1 MNMLRKA
8 VAGLLLA
15 ATLPAWAAV
24 NGNEKSQRLVSEG
37 NALALQRQFAAA
49 AEKYEAARKESPDAS
64 GPLSS
69 FAYMLYMLAAGDPSP
84 KAKAQLERAREWAG
98 KALAL
103 APEDP
108 LANEV
113 MRGLEDDTLPAAYVP
128 TKEASQAFD
137 EGEVLFHNGQY
148 DAARAKYRAAY
159 KADPKFAKALVM
171 EGDAYFA
178 EKNWAGAELLF
189 AMAADADPLDAQAWR
204 FLADAR
210 ARQGNSEGALGATLH
225 AIAAMPSQAGNW
237 ERLKAAVAGS
247 DKPMTRLALERK
259 AWVQRD
265 PSSGKTTVNL
275 SPDTKGAADS
285 GDQAAWLAYA
295 LAYSAGSKDDK
306 PESPF
311 RKELRAWDSA
321 LAIAAE
327 MEGGGKPGLQATGLR
342 TLQKL
347 RAAGQLEA
355 AILLLMYKES
365 YRPDFEAWKKAHPGA
380 VAEFADTW
388 RLMP

>member
-1 MNMLRKA
+1 MKMLRA
-8 VAGLLLA
+8 VVAGLLLA
-15 ATLPAWAAV
+15 AALPASAAV
-24 NGNEKSQRLVSEG
+24 NGNEISQRLVSEG
-37 NALALQRQFAAA
+37 NALALQRKFSAA

-64 GPLSS
+64 APLSS
-69 FAYMLYMLAAGDPSP
+69 FAYLLYSLAAGDPSP
-84 KAKAQLERAREWAG
+84 QAKAQLERAREWAA

-113 MRGLEDDTLPAAYVP
+113 MRGLEDDTLPAAYQP
-128 TKEASQAFD
+128 NKEAAQAFD

-159 KADPKFAKALVM
+159 KADPGYSKALVM

-189 AMAADADPLDAQAWR
+189 VMATETDPLDAQAWR
-204 FLADAR
+204 FLSDAR
-210 ARQGNSEGALGATLH
+210 ARQGNAEGALGATLH

-237 ERLKAAVAGS
+237 QRLKAAVAGS

-265 PSSGKTTVNL
+265 ASSGKTTINW
-275 SPDTKGAADS
+275 SPDTKAAAEN
-285 GDQAAWLAYA
+285 GDQAIWLAYA
-295 LAYSAGSKDDK
+295 LAYSAGPKDNK
-306 PESPF
+306 AESPF
-311 RKELRAWDSA
+311 QKELRAWDAA
-321 LAIAAE
+321 LGIAADLE
-327 MEGGGKPGLQATGLR
+327 ASGKPGLQAPGLR

-380 VAEFADTW
+380 VAEFTDTW

>member
-1 MNMLRKA
+1 MRMLRVA
-8 VAGLLLA
+8 LAGLVLA
-15 ATLPAWAAV
+15 VQLQASASV

-37 NALALQRQFAAA
+37 NALALQRQFSAA
-49 AEKYEAARKESPDAS
+49 AEKYEAARQESPEAS
-64 GPLSS
+64 GPVSS

-84 KAKAQLERAREWAG
+84 QAKAQLERAREWAG

-113 MRGLEDDTLPAAYVP
+113 MRGLDDDTLPATYVP
-128 TKEASQAFD
+128 TKEAGQAFD

-159 KADPKFAKALVM
+159 KADPKYAKALVM

-189 AMAADADPLDAQAWR
+189 AMATDIDPLDSQAWR

-210 ARQGNSEGALGATLH
+210 ARQGNAEGALGATLH
-225 AIAAMPSQAGNW
+225 AIAAMPSQVGNW
-237 ERLKAAVAGS
+237 ERLKAAVAES
-247 DKPMTRLALERK
+247 DKPLSRLGLGRK
-259 AWVQRD
+259 ARAQRD
-265 PSSGKTTVNL
+265 PSSGSITIDL
-275 SPDTKGAADS
+275 SPDVKGDANSPDRS
-285 GDQAAWLAYA
+285 VWI
-295 LAYSAGSKDDK
+295 AYSLAQLTGRKDGK

-311 RKELRAWDSA
+311 QKELRAWDTA
-321 LAIAAE
+321 LGVAAE
-327 MEGGGKPGLQATGLR
+327 LEVNGKQAVQAPGLR
-342 TLQKL
+342 MLQKL
-347 RAAGQLEA
+347 RAAGRLEA

-365 YRPDFEAWKKAHPGA
+365 YRPDFEAWKKSHPEA
-380 VAEFADTW
+380 IAEFTDTW